1 MQEVNLNAL
10 NEFLKETV
18 KLRHKGKTQF
28 AITID
33 GKDIF
38 KKEQKDIAKEIVAN
52 ASCFKNDNHWL
63 EFKRQYGSDLETW
76 LNNLQENI
84 LKVMPKVLAGKSEVI
99 KKLNENSAGS
109 IRNSYYK
116 RTEEIPPVPFN
127 NIDKDIL
134 WNVRYCKADD
144 SIYVKNGENLTL
156 IGTLSSVAKDPSLQG
171 LCKIIQ
177 KNISMRWNEGCDF
190 SLAEYIKKICDE
202 ITFTKRFIMNSVTES
217 KDIGEIWKEI
227 KIELDGDKIFIPSKY
242 NNGEYENALEDA
254 ADLFCI
260 ELFWEYLP
268 ASLFASRMVELN
280 QKYTNYEMSNPDGK
294 VYKIVKWDYFTCN
307 MVRSGEALT
316 ELRYLKNIFSE
327 FVTYIKDD
335 PYFRLEEMPRTYS
348 DSEKEV
354 GLFNYSMENL
364 KNNICKNSY
373 KTIEECKN
381 IMLFKS
387 WMNPSE
393 FKFAMAWAYAA
404 IHPVT
409 IPSNIALLL
418 WTGGGTGKSSFV
430 AMIKEAMKMVT
441 NAKDSEIYFEIKGNK
456 FDEDPRNWIPDGELG
471 VEKAAL
477 INIDEATTDSINL
490 YKNFSGSAAGNK
502 LNIRKNYEN
511 ARSVDIYGKFIFT
524 TNQQLSLS
532 SDDGSLLRRVAI
544 ISHGEIRNVI
554 GTDKILSNKEIVE
567 EYRKQ
572 VPMLM
577 KIGKECYEQIIAE
590 GFSSIDEYATKV
602 TEINK
607 NLKESTST
615 SSNLDYYRI
624 LWSKLEENTKY
635 REAKHKKGCYR
646 LQGGALKS
654 LYIEI
659 CEETGSDMKYY
670 SSFRKFIIERQELFV
685 EKNVCKQAIGN
696 ILNKDKQIHQ
706 FKNGCCGVYHLF
718 PLKDEYKMVIEDDDE
733 ETVDDNVN
741 RLDEDLEYDEN
752 GEIKVDVDYTNRQYE
767 DVVKDI
773 IDPMLEC
780 NLWK

>member
-1 MQEVNLNAL
+1 MSIYLKKFLMEDLNAKH
-10 NEFLKETV
+10 NSRTKGYSIKINGVEFKSKSIDEIVEKIIGSKTKFANNVNWQNHKLTYNDDYEKWDNNLSEDIKKALTNIMTAKTIAAKKFNSEAGTVFDSYSKTVTQLPTMGFNLVDKKILKNIRYCKEDNSIYV
-18 KLRHKGKTQF
+18 LKNNRLRLIGQLPQV
-28 AITID
+28 
-33 GKDIF
+33 
-38 KKEQKDIAKEIVAN
+38 QKDPSINELCNVI
-52 ASCFKNDNHWL
+52 
-63 EFKRQYGSDLETW
+63 
-76 LNNLQENI
+76 QENI
-84 LKVMPKVLAGKSEVI
+84 GME
-99 KKLNENSAGS
+99 
-109 IRNSYYK
+109 
-116 RTEEIPPVPFN
+116 F
-127 NIDKDIL
+127 
-134 WNVRYCKADD
+134 
-144 SIYVKNGENLTL
+144 
-156 IGTLSSVAKDPSLQG
+156 
-171 LCKIIQ
+171 
-177 KNISMRWNEGCDF
+177 NEGVPVTIDW
-190 SLAEYIKKICDE
+190 YIKECISRINFQKQHLIDE
-202 ITFTKRFIMNSVTES
+202 CQLLQDSGTEWEAIQIE
-217 KDIGEIWKEI
+217 IGE
-227 KIELDGDKIFIPSKY
+227 GVIFKPSKY
-242 NNGEYENALEDA
+242 NSGNYVNSLELAVDNFCFENFWEMVPGSLFSSKIIEIKSLYTDYPAVSANGE
-254 ADLFCI
+254 
-260 ELFWEYLP
+260 
-268 ASLFASRMVELN
+268 
-280 QKYTNYEMSNPDGK
+280 Q
-294 VYKIVKWDYFTCN
+294 YKIKVWNNFFYN

-316 ELRYLKNIFSE
+316 EFRYLKNIFSE

-430 AMIKEAMKMVT
+430 AMIKEAMKMAT

-456 FDEDPRNWIPDGELG
+456 FDEDPRNWVPECEIGI
-471 VEKAAL
+471 EKAAL
-477 INIDEATTDSINL
+477 INIDEATTESINL
-490 YKNFSGSAAGNK
+490 YKNFSGSASGNK
-502 LNIRKNYEN
+502 LNIRRNYEN

-590 GFSSIDEYATKV
+590 GFSSIDEYAMKV
-602 TEINK
+602 NDINK

-624 LWSKLEENTKY
+624 LWSKLEENSQY
-635 REAKHKKGCYR
+635 RDAKTNKGCYK
-646 LQGGALKS
+646 LQGGALKNF
-654 LYIEI
+654 YVQI
-659 CEETGSDMKYY
+659 CEENGSDMKYY

-685 EKNVCKQAIGN
+685 EKNTCKGAKGN
-696 ILNKDKQIHQ
+696 ILNKDKQVHE
-706 FKNGCCGVYHLF
+706 FKNGCNAVYHLF
-718 PLKDEYKMVIEDDDE
+718 PLKDEYKMVIEDDE
-733 ETVDDNVN
+733 ETDDNVN
-741 RLDEDLEYDEN
+741 HLDEDLEYDEN
-752 GEIKVDVDYTNRQYE
+752 GEIKVDVDYTNRPYE

-773 IDPMLEC
+773 IDPMLDC